1 MIDII
6 PGVSTSA
13 SALTAERI
21 RMDVISQ
28 NVANAN
34 TTRTPSGQP
43 YQRQQVTFENVLR
56 QQDQIDNGGSSQ
68 PQMVKVARIQ
78 SDSRPPRV
86 IYSPGH
92 PDANAQGMVAMPDI
106 NIYEEMAD
114 LITSSRSYEA
124 NLAVVHTGR
133 SMAMQTLSI
142 GKRG

>member
-6 PGVSTSA
+6 PGISTTA

-28 NVANAN
+28 NIANAN

-43 YQRQQVTFENVLR
+43 YQRQQVTFETALS
-56 QQDQIDNGGSSQ
+56 QQDSMNSASGSQ
-68 PQMVKVARIQ
+68 PSLVKVARIQ
-78 SDSRPPRV
+78 SDSRPPRM

-114 LITSSRSYEA
+114 LIASSRTYEA
-124 NLAVVHTGR
+124 NLAVIHTGR
-133 SMAMQTLSI
+133 SMTMQTLSI
-142 GKRG
+142 GKRS